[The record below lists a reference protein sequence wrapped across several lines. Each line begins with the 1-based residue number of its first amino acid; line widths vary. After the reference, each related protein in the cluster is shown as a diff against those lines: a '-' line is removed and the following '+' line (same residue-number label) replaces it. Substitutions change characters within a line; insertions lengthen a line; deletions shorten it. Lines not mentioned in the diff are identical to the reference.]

1 MKQKEFQN
9 IFTNAFKSFTSRM
22 WIDYLD
28 ENKNPFA
35 KSDDYAGYVINNL
48 KYLVKK
54 FNKEQT

>member
-1 MKQKEFQN
+1 
-9 IFTNAFKSFTSRM
+9 M